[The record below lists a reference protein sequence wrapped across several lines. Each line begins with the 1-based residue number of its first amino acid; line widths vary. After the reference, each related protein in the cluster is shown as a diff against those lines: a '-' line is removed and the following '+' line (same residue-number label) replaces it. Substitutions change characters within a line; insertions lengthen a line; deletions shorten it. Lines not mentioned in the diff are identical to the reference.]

1 MPTVTRWFIKTGII
15 YFIASV
21 VLALASEIPA
31 LDTGPM
37 LLPVYWHMMVVGWIT
52 QIIMGVSIWMFPR
65 KHRDKKKREA
75 LLSWSAYGL
84 LNAGLIMRFVIEP
97 FLPLIQNSTWATI
110 LAVTSSLLQVIA
122 ISCYIAEIWPR
133 LQFRELRKRSRA

>member
-1 MPTVTRWFIKTGII
+1 MPSVTRWFIKTGII

-31 LDTGPM
+31 LDAGPM

-65 KHRDKKKREA
+65 KHRDNKRREA
-75 LLSWSAYGL
+75 LLTWSAYGL
-84 LNAGLIMRFVIEP
+84 LNAGLIMRFVMEP
-97 FLPLIQNSTWATI
+97 FLPLIQQSTWVTA

-133 LQFRELRKRSRA
+133 LQFREQRTRART